1 MESKDDDYW
10 NDSTNKSFNFDEEDV
25 AVLEI
30 PSHSSTNK
38 RSLFGEDTSS
48 ELAYGSAQ
56 TELPLHMIISDE
68 NLELVLQEQSRHMVT
83 IPKGISLEDEV
94 KLLRRKIQEFNY
106 APSTDSVLRK
116 LILGQ
121 PCSLEMFRSM
131 CEKEQLLDQAIAS
144 GSGNAILRVVL
155 FLDRTLKKKL
165 FYSLLQTR
173 NEAVHHYMNYLAL
186 RLKVTECTDLLV
198 FLGRHHEASLLQFS
212 IFVCSTSNVEFKKQR
227 LKKIYSDYFSQ
238 PGSNTFYAQLVVNYM
253 NLLEYQTN
261 ELHATGASGRAVAI
275 QDKSVLETLHYVC
288 GKYKWGDTALQTNDN
303 PFKLAEN
310 HQVSQAQFEWI
321 ALNERAKQQA
331 WLDFDH
337 IFERKA
343 WLNLK
348 QKSFKLNIPVDR
360 TILRLHALHAPDPV
374 LSTFLAKVEDPQRR
388 LALARKV
395 QCKHGI
401 VDALASLKD
410 RTELEEYRSTLESG
424 TEERL
429 YAENALKSLNN
440 KWKSDAMK
448 LIK

>member
-10 NDSTNKSFNFDEEDV
+10 NDSANKSFNFDEDDV
-25 AVLEI
+25 AVLDI
-30 PSHSSTNK
+30 GTNNK
-38 RSLFGEDTSS
+38 RSLFGDDNPS
-48 ELAYGSAQ
+48 EANYSQ
-56 TELPLHMIISDE
+56 VQSELPLHTLISDE
-68 NLELVLQEQSRHMVT
+68 NLELILQEQSRTEMT
-83 IPKGISLEDEV
+83 IPKGITLEEEV
-94 KLLRRKIQEFNY
+94 KLLRKKIQEFNY
-106 APSTDSVLRK
+106 APSAESVVRK
-116 LILGQ
+116 LILGK

-131 CEKEQLLDQAIAS
+131 AEKEQLLDEAIAS
-144 GSGNAILRVVL
+144 GSGNAILKVTL

-165 FYSLLQTR
+165 FYTLLQTR
-173 NEAVHHYMNYLAL
+173 PEAVYHFVNYLSL

-212 IFVCSTSNVEFKKQR
+212 IFVCSTSNLDIKRQR

-238 PGSNTFYAQLVVNYM
+238 PGANSFYAQLVANYI
-253 NLLEYQTN
+253 NLLEYQTA
-261 ELHATGASGRAVAI
+261 ELLSSGGRSKVVAI
-275 QDKSVLETLHYVC
+275 QDKSVLETLNYVC
-288 GKYKWGDTALQTNDN
+288 GKYKWGDTSLQSNDN

-343 WLNLK
+343 FLNLK
-348 QKSFKLNIPVDR
+348 QKSFKINIPIDR
-360 TILRLHALHAPDPV
+360 TILRLHSLHAPDPV
-374 LSTFLAKVEDPQRR
+374 LNTFLAKVEDPQRR

-395 QCKHGI
+395 HSKHGI
-401 VDALASLKD
+401 VDALVLLKD
-410 RTELEEYRSTLESG
+410 RTELESYRDTLDPG